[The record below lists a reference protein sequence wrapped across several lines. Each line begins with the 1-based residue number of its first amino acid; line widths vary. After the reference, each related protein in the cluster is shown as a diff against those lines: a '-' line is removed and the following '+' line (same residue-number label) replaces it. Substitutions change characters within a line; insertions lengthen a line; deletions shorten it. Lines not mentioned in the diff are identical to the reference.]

1 MIGSVG
7 GATSLLSSVYGSRLL
22 GSSVLGQGGF
32 GPAAIVDFGASLF
45 GNVPGY
51 TALANSS
58 AALIGALQAQLL
70 RSTSPTPIY
79 SEKQAQ
85 QLNEIVGKA
94 AVALNNGDFSEA
106 KAQTQKLLQRDLNNP
121 TAYHLLGR
129 IASAE
134 CDSRTAIQYLQRAAE
149 LAPQSERIS
158 DDLFN
163 ARQLTRDD
171 SDVLAVGSQLVRIR
185 GSALLGV
192 KLMFELAKRTPQQ
205 GQTYLRLAEGFGA
218 LDLPVQQLGALGVVL
233 EEGSQDDLEELETK
247 VRQFIGDNEP
257 VGLAYSLLG
266 RTQQKLGKFAEAIQ
280 SLETATAIA
289 PEVAR
294 YAEELA
300 NVHATL
306 GNQALGKGDL
316 SAAQFRFEKARD
328 LDPLNSD
335 LKLGLGAVFVSQA
348 KEKIN
353 LGLNTAAR
361 SLLGRATTM
370 LGSDKAL
377 DGELAVAYFRLGERA
392 LADGLDG
399 LARINFEDALKR
411 NPELGGLKRMLSDIY
426 RTEAQSILDAKP
438 YADMT
443 SSDFDTVTENFQK
456 SFDLFPTRASYKSSL
471 GTALDEYGQKLMNV
485 NQNYEKALE
494 MFGRAREL
502 FPNNTAYQSN
512 YAQALNLKIIEDN
525 A

>member
-1 MIGSVG
+1 MISSVG
-7 GATSLLSSVYGSRLL
+7 GVTGSIFL
-22 GSSVLGQGGF
+22 GSGSNGPGASVLAQGGF

-45 GNVPGY
+45 GNIPGY

-58 AALIGALQAQLL
+58 AALIGALQAQLG

-94 AVALNNGDFSEA
+94 AVALNNGDFAEA
-106 KAQTQKLLQRDLNNP
+106 KSQTQKLLQRDLNNP

-134 CDSRTAIQYLQRAAE
+134 GDSRTAIQYLQQAAQ

-163 ARQLTRDD
+163 ARQLTRNDHE
-171 SDVLAVGSQLVRIR
+171 VLEVGAQLVRNR
-185 GSALLGV
+185 DSALLGV

-218 LDLPVQQLGALGVVL
+218 LNLPVQQLGALGVVL
-233 EEGSQDDLEELETK
+233 DGGSESDLEELETK
-247 VRQFIGDNEP
+247 VRQFIGDNKP

-266 RTQQKLGKFAEAIQ
+266 RTQQKLGRFAEAIQ
-280 SLETATAIA
+280 SLETAISIA
-289 PEVAR
+289 PEVQR
-294 YAEELA
+294 YSAELA
-300 NVHATL
+300 NVHATI

-316 SAAQFRFEKARD
+316 AAAQFRFEKARD
-328 LDPLNSD
+328 LDPLNND

-353 LGLNTAAR
+353 LGLDTAAR
-361 SLLGRATTM
+361 SLLGRAATM

-377 DGELAVAYFRLGERA
+377 DSELAVAYFRLGERA
-392 LADGLDG
+392 LTDGLNG
-399 LARINFEDALKR
+399 LARLNFEEALKR
-411 NPELGGLKRMLSDIY
+411 NPDLGGLKRMLSDIY
-426 RTEAQSILDAKP
+426 RTEGQNILDAKA

-456 SFDLFPTRASYKSSL
+456 SFDLFPMRASYKSSL
-471 GTALDEYGQKLMNV
+471 ATVLDEYGQKLMNV
-485 NQNYEKALE
+485 NENYEKALE